1 MKKTINKITS
11 VALSATTVVWLTGAA
26 ALMPVAANA
35 QSVQDQIQS
44 LLAQIA
50 TLQAQL
56 ASMQGSTATTT
67 SSVSCNF
74 TRSLTM
80 GSKGDDVKCLQKYL
94 NSAGHQLAS
103 SGAGSPGNETTYF
116 GSITKA
122 GVIKWQN
129 ANASTVLAPVG
140 LSVGTGY
147 FGPSSRS
154 AYASMVASSPGTP
167 GTPSTPGAGVPSG
180 SLTYSLA
187 ADNPASSNIPK
198 GASEVTFMK
207 LAVSGSGTVDSL
219 KFKRTGLGATAD
231 FVSSGVKLYEGSTR
245 LTTGKSVNGTSH
257 EVIFPNLKLDVS
269 GLRTISLTSDISSS
283 ATAGNINAFELIEI
297 NGEALASPIKG
308 NSMNIGGASVGT
320 VTVAKVGSQP
330 SNPTVGEVG
339 AKITE
344 FKVTAGTVED
354 VEVRRIVLTDT
365 GSITNGYL
373 TNLVMKQAGN
383 VVATTAGVTG
393 RDMFVFELDSPF
405 KVLKGQNRSFEVFG
419 DISPLAKKDDTV
431 DLYMDLTNDAHVTGL
446 TYGYGV
452 TVTNSFTSSL
462 NHSALTLQG
471 AEITITFN
479 GPNARDIAKDAQ
491 DVTLFDFS
499 IATKNNVEIKS
510 IGLLTSTTG
519 LTASTEGFADFKL
532 VDAATGA
539 AVTTSVDIANNTSST
554 QTFTDVIN
562 IAAGTT
568 RRFLATADVD
578 TNNPADSSIKVTLTQ
593 FAGTDIRNLDN
604 NQDVAIADIVPNAK
618 IVGNAQTVQTP
629 GLALTLAGSP
639 PAHNIVGGNTNEKL
653 LGFNLKASSG
663 DIKVTQVAIS
673 VDAGT
678 GTDAQAQNDLR
689 TIGLYVDNQLI
700 SEKKNLSSITS
711 ANQATFSQVN
721 YTVPDGQ
728 TKTVEVRADL
738 VATDATS
745 ANVYFAYLTNTDV
758 TATDTDG
765 NSVTPS
771 GTNIN
776 GSVGSAGSITVT
788 VATPSIQIV
797 KVNNTVTE
805 AGVLTPG
812 EQTLAQWDFFAKESE
827 AQINKLR
834 IGVASTT
841 TIDASSHDSLAQEVK
856 EIRLYDG
863 STLLGSG
870 VPAASGTD
878 AGVIKLEN
886 SSGIVTI
893 PANTVKQ
900 LTVKAVLGDCA
911 DSSCSSYTLMG
922 LSGQSTST
930 DDLVAFIATSTNF
943 EAVSGNTT
951 ITSITSSDG
960 QEVGNVKRLYKSF
973 PTITVSS
980 PSSSI
985 LSTGEVEALKFTIA
999 ADSSGDIEVG
1009 RLEINVVT
1017 AIASITADT
1026 VTIRSGG
1033 VDIAESSTI
1042 ANLVDVAGGADGI
1055 IEFTT
1060 PERIT
1065 AGTSKTYSLFLD
1077 VTAVSSGSD
1086 SLVTKL
1092 KGDATDY
1099 VTPETFAI
1107 NSQGTNSFVWS
1118 DMAGSSGSP
1127 HSTSTTD
1134 WHNGFNLKTLP
1145 SGAKGLTKS

>member
-1 MKKTINKITS
+1 MNKTINKITS

-26 ALMPVAANA
+26 ALMPIAANA

-56 ASMQGSTATTT
+56 SSMQGSTATT

-154 AYASMVASSPGTP
+154 AYASMVTSTPVVTPVTP
-167 GTPSTPGAGVPSG
+167 GTTGVPSG

-198 GASEVTFMK
+198 GASEVAFMK

-269 GLRTISLTSDISSS
+269 GLRTIALTSDISSS

-339 AKITE
+339 AKLTE

-373 TNLVMKQAGN
+373 TNLVMRQAGN

-405 KVLKGQNRSFEVFG
+405 KVLKGQNRSFEVLG

-431 DLYMDLTNDAHVTGL
+431 DLYMDLTNDANVTGL

-519 LTASTEGFADFKL
+519 LTLATEGFADFKL

-578 TNNPADSSIKVTLTQ
+578 TNNPADSTIKVTLTQ

-618 IVGNAQTVQTP
+618 IVGNAQTVKTP

-758 TATDTDG
+758 TATDADG

-805 AGVLTPG
+805 AGIVTPG
-812 EQTLAQWDFFAKESE
+812 EQTLAQWDFFAKEAE

-841 TIDASSHDSLAQEVK
+841 TIDSSSHDSLAQEIK

-893 PANTVKQ
+893 PANTTKQ

-911 DSSCSSYTLMG
+911 DSTCSSYTLKG

-930 DDLVAFIATSTNF
+930 DNLVAFIATSTNF

-960 QEVGNVKRLYKSF
+960 EEVGNVKRLYKSL

-985 LSTGEVEALKFTIA
+985 LSTGEIEALKFTIA

-1017 AIASITADT
+1017 SIASITANT